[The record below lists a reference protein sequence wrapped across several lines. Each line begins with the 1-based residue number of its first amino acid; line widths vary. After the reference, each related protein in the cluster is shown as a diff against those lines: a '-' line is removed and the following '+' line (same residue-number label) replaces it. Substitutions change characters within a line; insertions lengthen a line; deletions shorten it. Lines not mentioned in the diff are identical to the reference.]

1 MSIHHDTELLRHIAL
16 QLHHHATQPS
26 ELGAPTLLIVHV
38 DPDHP
43 TSQHRIERRTLT
55 DPDPVVSLI
64 GVRAEPTWR
73 IAGVITTASAQA
85 GAADRAPSPCTLLHL
100 QHRHGDSMTII
111 GRPDAAPITL
121 EPDSRPRDGRIPDAC
136 RRIFG
141 LSTSP
146 APTDMTAF
154 VLDAWLTL
162 ILRAALLQPGL
173 GWAEIEQLNFAH
185 RLIGRGPSAATS
197 TPALLAERTREAA
210 AALDWGRYR
219 LACTALGGCPVS
231 DLTPEAIDWMDTGM
245 FARWSTASLPD
256 TGELLDLLEPV
267 VEPHAFDRLWATI
280 SLSHPD
286 PLPDPT
292 LRHLRA

>member
-1 MSIHHDTELLRHIAL
+1 MSIHHDTELLRHIARR
-16 QLHHHATQPS
+16 LHDGDRP
-26 ELGAPTLLIVHV
+26 GAGVPTLLIVHAE
-38 DPDHP
+38 PDLP
-43 TSQHRIERRTLT
+43 TAQHHIERRALT

-64 GVRAEPTWR
+64 GIRAEPSWR
-73 IAGVITTASAQA
+73 IAGVISTATAHA
-85 GAADRAPSPCTLLHL
+85 GSPDRAPSPCTLLHL

-111 GRPDAAPITL
+111 DRPDAASITL

-154 VLDAWLTL
+154 VLDAWLSL
-162 ILRAALLQPGL
+162 VLRAALLQPGL
-173 GWAEIEQLNFAH
+173 GWDEIEQLNFAH
-185 RLIGRGPSAATS
+185 RLMGRAPSATTCA
-197 TPALLAERTREAA
+197 PALLAERTRQAA

-231 DLTPEAIDWMDTGM
+231 DLTPDAIDWMDTGM
-245 FARWSTASLPD
+245 FARWSSASLPD

-267 VEPHAFDRLWATI
+267 VEPDAFDRLWATI

-286 PLPDPT
+286 PIPDPNP
-292 LRHLRA
+292 RHLRA